1 VKARPV
7 GDRAVLLEA
16 GSVGEVH
23 RLWAAL
29 AADRP
34 DGVLDVVPGA
44 ATVLVVTSG
53 QVDMD
58 RTVAGIN
65 RLVEHLDRSGPAG
78 SRADR
83 PLVSIPVVYD
93 GPDLEGVAATTGL
106 DRADV
111 VRLHAAPLY
120 RVDFLGFS
128 PGFGYLSGADP
139 RLAVPRLPTPRTSV
153 PAGSVALAAEYTAVY
168 PQPTPGGWQVI
179 GRTDATMFDPG
190 RPDPALLSPG
200 DRVRFVAVERSSG
213 AAPAGPTGAPGP
225 ALGSP
230 IADPGPGAPAVEV
243 LDPGPMLTVQD
254 LGRTGWAHLGVPV
267 AGALDRGAAAEAN
280 RLAGNLDRSALLES
294 TLGGCR
300 LRLRAS
306 RIVAVTGAEADLTV
320 DGLPARSR
328 VGLPLPGGTELAVG
342 RCRLGLRV
350 YIAIGGGLDSP
361 AVLGS
366 RSTDTLSGLGPAPLR
381 RGDRVGLGPAPLEQ
395 RADAGPDTRPRS
407 RSTEIEVEA
416 RLGPRENWLSASG
429 LATLAGAEFSVR
441 GSSDRTGV
449 RLEGPTVERT
459 PREIPPE
466 GMVAGAVQVPP
477 DGQPIVLMRN
487 HPSTGGYPVVAV
499 VDEAGVDRLAQA
511 PPGSVVRF
519 RLKD

>member
-1 VKARPV
+1 
-7 GDRAVLLEA
+7 
-16 GSVGEVH
+16 VH
-23 RLWAAL
+23 RLWAEL

-34 DGVLDVVPGA
+34 DGVVDVVPAA

-53 QVDMD
+53 KVDMD
-58 RTVAGIN
+58 RMLAGVHG
-65 RLVEHLDRSGPAG
+65 LVEHLDRSGRAG
-78 SRADR
+78 SGTDR
-83 PLVSIPVVYD
+83 PVVSIPVVYE

-128 PGFGYLSGADP
+128 PGFAYLSGADP
-139 RLAVPRLPTPRTSV
+139 RLTVPRLPSPRTSV
-153 PAGSVALAAEYTAVY
+153 PAGSVALAAGYTAVY
-168 PQPTPGGWQVI
+168 PQPTPGGWRVI
-179 GRTDATMFDPG
+179 GSTDAIMFDPG
-190 RPDPALLSPG
+190 RPVPALLSPG
-200 DRVRFVAVERSSG
+200 DRVRFVAVERAAG
-213 AAPAGPTGAPGP
+213 AAPAGPRGAPGP
-225 ALGSP
+225 TLGTP
-230 IADPGPGAPAVEV
+230 IPVPGPGAPAIEV
-243 LDPGPMLTVQD
+243 LDPGPMLTIQD
-254 LGRTGWAHLGVPV
+254 RGRTGWGHLGVPV
-267 AGALDRGAAAEAN
+267 AGALDRGSAAEAN
-280 RLAGNLDRSALLES
+280 RLAGNPDEAALLES

-300 LRLRAS
+300 LRLRAN
-306 RIVAVTGAEADLTV
+306 RTVAVTGAAADLTV

-328 VGLPLPGGTELAVG
+328 VGLPLPAGTELAVG
-342 RCRLGLRV
+342 RCRHGLRV

-361 AVLGS
+361 TVLGS

-381 RGDRVGLGPAPLEQ
+381 RGDQVGLGPAPLDQ
-395 RADAGPDTRPRS
+395 PADPGPDTRTRS
-407 RSTEIEVEA
+407 RPTEIEVEA

-429 LATLAGAEFSVR
+429 LATLGGAEFSVG

-449 RLEGPTVERT
+449 RLEGPKVERAA
-459 PREIPPE
+459 REIPPE
-466 GMVAGAVQVPP
+466 GVVAGAVQVPP

-511 PPGSVVRF
+511 PPGSVARF